1 MEKVTIQLLHEMKQA
16 KNPITMITAYDY
28 SSGIIADRSGV
39 EMVLVGDSVGMVVHG
54 FSTTLPVTMD
64 MMVMHCQ
71 AVRRGVQRAFLI
83 GDMPFL
89 SYQTSIEDAKRNAGR
104 LLAEGGA
111 DAIKLEGGRP
121 MIETIR
127 QLVTMGIA
135 VQGHI
140 GLTPQSVSAFDG
152 FKAQGKDIESARR
165 LVEDAQAL
173 VEAGVFS
180 IVLEAIP
187 AKLAALIAQRV
198 SVPTI
203 GIGAGNGCDGQVL
216 VLHDLLGLVEKTPKF
231 VKRYADMAQTIQ
243 NAIEAYRDEVRER
256 HFPTQSHSFSLD
268 EAVWK
273 QLEDEF
279 GA

>member
-1 MEKVTIQLLHEMKQA
+1 MEKISIQLLHEMKQA
-16 KNPITMITAYDY
+16 KNPITMVTAYDY
-28 SSGIIADRSGV
+28 PSGVIADRSGV

-71 AVRRGVQRAFLI
+71 AVRRGIQRAFLV

-89 SYQTSIEDAKRNAGR
+89 SYQTSSEDAKRNAGR
-104 LLAEGGA
+104 LLAEGGV
-111 DAIKLEGGRP
+111 DAVKLEGGRS
-121 MIETIR
+121 MVETIR

-135 VQGHI
+135 VQGHL
-140 GLTPQSVSAFDG
+140 GLTPQSVSALGG
-152 FKAQGKDIESARR
+152 FKTQGKDIETARR
-165 LVEDAQAL
+165 LLEDAQAL

-180 IVLEAIP
+180 LVLEAIP
-187 AKLAALIAQRV
+187 AKLATLITQRV
-198 SVPTI
+198 RVPTI

-216 VLHDLLGLVEKTPKF
+216 VLHDMLGLFEKTPKF
-231 VKRYADMAQTIQ
+231 AKRYADMAQTMQ
-243 NAIEAYRDEVRER
+243 EAIETYRDEVRGR
-256 HFPTQSHSFSLD
+256 QFPALAHSFSID
-268 EAVWK
+268 DSVWK

>member
-1 MEKVTIQLLHEMKQA
+1 MEKISIQLLHEMKQA
-16 KNPITMITAYDY
+16 NTPITMVTAYDY
-28 SSGIIADRSGV
+28 PSGVIADRSGV

-54 FSTTLPVTMD
+54 FPTTLPVTMD

-71 AVRRGVQRAFLI
+71 AVRRGVQRAFLV

-104 LLAEGGA
+104 LLAEGGV
-111 DAIKLEGGRP
+111 DAVKLEGGRS
-121 MIETIR
+121 MVETIR

-140 GLTPQSVSAFDG
+140 GLTPQSVSALGG
-152 FKAQGKDIESARR
+152 FKTQGKDIETARR

-173 VEAGVFS
+173 AEAGVFS
-180 IVLEAIP
+180 MVLEAMP
-187 AKLAALIAQRV
+187 AKLATLITQRV
-198 SVPTI
+198 RVPTI

-216 VLHDLLGLVEKTPKF
+216 VLHDMLGLFEKTPKF
-231 VKRYADMAQTIQ
+231 AKRYADMAQTMQ
-243 NAIEAYRDEVRER
+243 EAIETYRDEVRG
-256 HFPTQSHSFSLD
+256 HQFPAQAHSFSID
-268 EAVWK
+268 DTVWQ